1 MEAGFADIEEN
12 IKRIRENVCE
22 AALKSGRSPDDIR
35 IMAVTKTVPFER
47 VNFAASR
54 GLTLLGEN
62 RVQEF
67 LQKKEHYVK
76 NAEVH
81 FIGHLQSNKIKYIID
96 SVEMIE
102 SVDSVKLG
110 EEISRKSG
118 KIGRTMDI
126 LCEVNVGGE
135 ESKSGFSP
143 EEVTEAVGRL
153 AELPGIRVRGLMT
166 IPPPAAEVGSLYFE
180 KMQRIFEDT
189 AARKIPGTDFDT
201 LSMGMSADY
210 AEAVRFGS
218 TLVRIGSGL
227 FGARNYPV

>member
-12 IKRIRENVCE
+12 IKRIRENLGE

-76 NAEVH
+76 NAEIH

-110 EEISRKSG
+110 EEISQRAG

-143 EEVTEAVGRL
+143 EEVTEAVCRL

-166 IPPPAAEVGSLYFE
+166 IPPPAADGGSLYFE

-189 AARKIPGTDFDT
+189 AARKIPGTDIDI